1 MLTHAKKKKSYMR
14 HFGSNVNAGMP
25 VKQDPREWTGI
36 CSSFKAVPFLVVAE

>member
-1 MLTHAKKKKSYMR
+1 MR

-25 VKQDPREWTGI
+25 VKQGPLQWTGI